1 MASRTLAAVTKTTA
15 SPATG
20 KVGATLLAGAAVL
33 TAAALWNNARARHA
47 EHDHPPSGRFVE
59 VDGIRL
65 HYLGRGSGSPVVLLH
80 GNVVS
85 AEDYVHSGVFDE
97 LAKRHRVIAF
107 DRPGFGYSARPQGT
121 LWTPAAQ
128 ARLLREAFAQLGME
142 RPVVVGHSWG
152 TLVALAMAL
161 DAPDAV
167 GGLVLLSGYYK
178 PTARLDV
185 ALAAP
190 PAIPILGDVLRYTIS
205 PLLGRAM
212 LPINLKAMFAPQ
224 PVPDRFRRDFP
235 YGFPVRPW
243 QIRAEAQDAATMV
256 PAAASLR
263 ARYGDLKL
271 PVTVMAG
278 TEDRI
283 VDVDSQAVWFHEA
296 VRGSQLR
303 LVPGTGHMFHH
314 AVPEQVVE
322 AIMAVPRRGRP
333 VHRPRS
339 LVGAHAQAVA

>member
-1 MASRTLAAVTKTTA
+1 MASRTLAAVTKTA
-15 SPATG
+15 VSPATG

-33 TAAALWNNARARHA
+33 TAAALWNNAQARRA

-65 HYLGRGSGSPVVLLH
+65 HYLGRGTGSPVVLLH

-85 AEDYVHSGVFDE
+85 AEDYVYSGVFDE

-121 LWTPAAQ
+121 LRTPAAQ
-128 ARLLREAFAQLGME
+128 AHLLREAFAQLGME

-185 ALAAP
+185 AVAAP

-205 PLLGRAM
+205 PLLGRAT

-224 PVPDRFRRDFP
+224 SVPDRFRRDFP

-256 PAAASLR
+256 PAAASQL

-271 PVTVMAG
+271 PVTIMAG
-278 TEDRI
+278 TEDKI
-283 VDVDSQAVWFHEA
+283 VDVGSQAVWFHEA

-303 LVPGTGHMFHH
+303 LVPGMGHMFHH

-322 AIMAVPRRGRP
+322 AITAVPRLG
-333 VHRPRS
+333 
-339 LVGAHAQAVA
+339 